1 MGLRPIL
8 KGAIFAGAMT
18 VFGASAAM
26 AQNATCEETQF
37 SSKTGEVYL
46 KAETELLQNDNPQ
59 AALQHINKLRSM
71 ELNCYEQGA
80 VLKLGAAIK
89 IQANDYAGAARDLQ
103 AAIDQGYVPEAEKA
117 KTYYQIFQ
125 IYLSQNDLQR
135 ALDYSKRWMNAG
147 GTPDR
152 DDMWRL
158 AVMNQKLDN
167 NQESLKWAERVFEI
181 DGSNA
186 EREVY
191 DFLIYLYDA
200 TGQRA
205 KKAAL
210 LEQLLAKN
218 PNERRLWDAIAG
230 DYFQANEERK
240 AFEVQKAMYLGGI
253 LQKEDEL
260 MRVVNFYN
268 RFNVPYHAARTL
280 EKEMNAGR
288 ISKTYDRMELLANL
302 YQVAREFDK
311 AIPVIEE
318 AARMNDSGAMY
329 ERLGRSYAELQ
340 NWEKTEDAM
349 VKALNAGGVKDR
361 GLVWVLIG
369 QSRYE
374 RGDRDGAREA
384 FRNANNRGGRGW
396 LQFMDSEERTEAALV
411 RFEAESLVQ
420 DTKNEKE
427 RCDRLSV
434 LGDEGLPEACNT
446 VEQRLKDAQ
455 EAVKALGNS

>member
-1 MGLRPIL
+1 MGIRPIL

-268 RFNVPYHAARTL
+268 RFNVPYHAARVL